1 MLDVVFFGF
10 QKNVGKDT
18 IADILVR
25 ELNGTAVKLGIA
37 DPVKDISFRMFG
49 AYGLKPGYFYDIP
62 ENTYLK
68 AIPLPQLG
76 KSPRDIWISIGEHGR
91 TIDPYVWVNVLAEEV
106 RKLNGLGK
114 TVFVKDFRF
123 PAELDP
129 FRSRGIRFKTIRV
142 VSERAG
148 EPDGPDRG
156 LVGFEMW
163 DHTFVNDGPRDL
175 LDDRV
180 IDEILPLIQGD
191 ERCT

>member
-25 ELNGTAVKLGIA
+25 HLDGQAVKLGIA
-37 DPVKDISFRMFG
+37 DPVKDISFRMF
-49 AYGLKPGYFYDIP
+49 ASYGLKPGYFYDIP

-68 AIPLPQLG
+68 EVPLPGLG
-76 KSPRDIWISIGEHGR
+76 KSPRDIWISVGEHGR
-91 TIDPYVWVNVLAEEV
+91 SIDPYVWVNVLAEEC
-106 RKLNGLGK
+106 RKLCGLGK

-129 FRSRGIRFKTIRV
+129 FRSRCLTFKTICV
-142 VSERAG
+142 TSQRAG
-148 EPDGPDRG
+148 KSDGPDKG
-156 LVGFEMW
+156 LEGFNMW
-163 DHTFVNDGPRDL
+163 DHTFVNDGPRSL

-180 IDEILPLIQGD
+180 IDEILPLIQGP
-191 ERCT
+191 